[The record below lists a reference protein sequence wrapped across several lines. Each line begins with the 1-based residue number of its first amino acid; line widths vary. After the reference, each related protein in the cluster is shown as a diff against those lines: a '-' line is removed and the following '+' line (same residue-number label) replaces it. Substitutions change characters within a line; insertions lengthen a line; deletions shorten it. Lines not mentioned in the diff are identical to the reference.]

1 MKIIKSKEVSAETF
15 ANWVDFAIGLI
26 GFNWGVVFSKSFP
39 VNENFDKE
47 DPDHFINDEGEV
59 CSILG
64 SANTSESA
72 MVQHTNAQGDV
83 FSCLKEGDK
92 FHCFFIGEGKR
103 AFTLDEL
110 MEEIEAASMVIPP
123 EEEH

>member
-15 ANWVDFAIGLI
+15 ANWVEFAIGLI
-26 GFNWGVVFSKSFP
+26 GFNWDVIFSKSFP

-47 DPDHFINDEGEV
+47 DPDHFINGEGEV

-72 MVQHTNAQGDV
+72 LVQHTNEQGDV
-83 FSCLKEGDK
+83 FGCRKDGDK
-92 FHCFFIGEGKR
+92 FHCFFIGDGER

-110 MEEIEAASMVIPP
+110 MEEIEACAMVLP
-123 EEEH
+123 EED

>member
-26 GFNWGVVFSKSFP
+26 GFNWDVVFSKSFP
-39 VNENFDKE
+39 MNEKFDPE
-47 DPDHFINDEGEV
+47 DPDNFVNDEGVV

-72 MVQHTNAQGDV
+72 LVQHTNEQGDV

-92 FHCFFIGEGKR
+92 FHCFFIGEGNR

-110 MEEIEAASMVIPP
+110 MEQIEASYMPIP
-123 EEEH
+123 EEEE